1 MSGVDVP
8 AAEPE
13 TEGLDYSANEAAALA
28 TPHPAIDQRVTLAA
42 SICCDTGRR
51 IGAVRYLR
59 AEDVILRDGRIHL
72 RFWKSHDKGGKSS
85 TVPVSNATAELI
97 LEQLETDRTKRWGW
111 LFPGQRAAV
120 PLGGTDSTGAG
131 TWAKL
136 LHDAEEV
143 LGIPWVK
150 GRAWHGLKRRHVT
163 LSGEES
169 GGDWALVGDVT
180 GNTSP
185 EVLRKAYRRQS
196 ESRKVEQVD
205 RIRAR
210 LDRAE
215 NGGDAP
221 EMRQARNV
229 TTDAVP

>member
-1 MSGVDVP
+1 MP
-8 AAEPE
+8 TAEPE
-13 TEGLDYSANEAAALA
+13 KEGLDYSANEAAALA
-28 TPHPAIDQRVTLAA
+28 TPHPDIDPRLTLAA

-51 IGAVRYLR
+51 IGAVRFLR
-59 AEDVILRDGRIHL
+59 AEDVILRDARIHL
-72 RFWKSHDKGGKSS
+72 RFWKRHDKGNKSS
-85 TVPVSNATAELI
+85 TVPVSHATAELV
-97 LEQLETDRTKRWGW
+97 LEQLERDRTKRWGW
-111 LFPGQRAAV
+111 LFPGQRSDV

-136 LHDAEEV
+136 LHEAETV
-143 LGIPWVK
+143 LQIPSVK

-196 ESRKVEQVD
+196 EARKVEQVD

-215 NGGDAP
+215 SGGDAP
-221 EMRQARNV
+221 AMYQQSNAPAE
-229 TTDAVP
+229 AVL